1 MELLDVAN
9 RALVRLGAK
18 KIGSLTE
25 ESDSAVACNE
35 ESDPCR
41 LETLR
46 AFPWNFARKRIRL
59 NTFPQ
64 ATLVPSAEALVQDAV
79 ANFFSADSPF
89 LASRDEGYVLAVH
102 GTNDGRARIVSVTDA
117 QNVLATVEAPFLAV
131 TPLVPNTWRFKPG
144 WEYEFSY
151 PKPSD
156 YVRLVKVERVGG
168 IGSVASVLWS
178 YWRDLGSEPEPI
190 KIEGDRLVS
199 DAGAKLDI
207 AYTRNITD
215 LDKWD
220 ALSISALVAKLAFRI
235 CYAVTGSLQASRTQ
249 HDAFVEILAE
259 ARTMD
264 SQEGSID
271 QSGSDIL
278 LTVRV

>member
-18 KIGSLTE
+18 KIDSLSE
-25 ESDSAVACNE
+25 ESDSAIACNE
-35 ESDPCR
+35 EAEACR

-46 AFPWNFARKRIRL
+46 AFPWNFARGRFRL
-59 NTFPQ
+59 NTFPS
-64 ATLVPSAEALVQDAV
+64 ATLVPGVQVVDTDV
-79 ANFFSADSPF
+79 NFFSAASPF
-89 LASRDEGYVLAVH
+89 VAGRDEGFILKLQ
-102 GTNDGRARIVSVTDA
+102 GSSEGSARIVAVTDA
-117 QNVLATVEAPFLAV
+117 QNVIATVESVFPGGV
-131 TPLVPNTWRFKPG
+131 TPLTTGQWYFKPG
-144 WEYEFSY
+144 WEFEYRY

-156 YVRLVKVERVGG
+156 YVRLIKVQRVGALG
-168 IGSVASVLWS
+168 ATAAILWS

-190 KIEGDRLVS
+190 KVEGDFLVS
-199 DAGAKLDI
+199 DAGTRLDI
-207 AYTRNITD
+207 MYTRDITD

-220 ALSISALVAKLAFRI
+220 ALALSALAARLAFRI
-235 CYAVTGSLQASRTQ
+235 CYAVTGSLQAARTQ
-249 HDAFVEILAE
+249 HDSFVEILAE

-271 QSGSDIL
+271 QTGSDIL